1 MKTSTTPSIQ
11 SKLIKWLTIPL
22 ALFTL
27 VLFSI
32 IYYVLYN
39 QVNSFFDDRLFATA
53 KSIEQSIGVENSKV
67 VVDFPSFS
75 IDLLS
80 SNDEGL
86 VYYSVLDDENN
97 LLIGHKYLSDKRV
110 LKRKSKQFFN
120 TKFEGDF
127 LRAVIYKASIY
138 SSGKNYNAYITV
150 AETNEERDSNIH
162 KILLFLSFTI
172 VVVILFTIVIT
183 LVAVKK
189 GLTPLH
195 KLERIIK
202 KRDKRDLSSIE
213 FNAPREIEDVLN
225 SINILLQRSRDN
237 IDYIEQFN
245 SDVSHQLRTPLAEL
259 KVKIEEHYKKD
270 DKEYISMMALINSMG
285 HITEQLLLYAKTNPN
300 TINLNRFE
308 DINLNTFVKEYCLK
322 TAPRAY
328 SKGFEFAFI
337 DMDEIINLNA
347 DKVLLESMLDN
358 IVNNALYYAVDE
370 FNKPMGTISI
380 GLEKDEKYIKL
391 YVKDEGNG
399 LEQEH
404 LKNIFKRAYRV
415 DTKTKGTGLGLSIV
429 RQIAL
434 LHKAKVKAFNDEGLV
449 ISISFLVDDCR
460 F

>member
-1 MKTSTTPSIQ
+1 MKNSTIPSIQ

-32 IYYVLYN
+32 IYYVLYT

-67 VVDFPSFS
+67 VVDFPRFS

-86 VYYSVLDDENN
+86 VYYSVLDDENS
-97 LLIGHKYLSDKRV
+97 LLIGHKYLSDKRI
-110 LKRKSKQFFN
+110 LKRKTKHFFN
-120 TKFEGDF
+120 TKFDGEK
-127 LRAVIYKASIY
+127 LRAVIYKSSIY

-150 AETNEERDSNIH
+150 AETNEERDLNIA
-162 KILLFLSFTI
+162 KILFFLSIII
-172 VVVILFTIVIT
+172 VVVILFTLVIS
-183 LVAVKK
+183 LFAVKK

-195 KLERIIK
+195 KLEKIIK
-202 KRDKRDLSSIE
+202 KRDKRDLSAIE

-259 KVKIEEHYKKD
+259 KVKIEEHYNKD
-270 DKEYISMMALINSMG
+270 DKEYISMMSLINSMG

-300 TINLNRFE
+300 TININRFE
-308 DINLNTFVKEYCLK
+308 NINLNAFVKEYCLK
-322 TAPRAY
+322 TAPRVY
-328 SKGFEFAFI
+328 TKGFEFAFI
-337 DMDEIINLNA
+337 DMDESVDINA
-347 DKVLLESMLDN
+347 DKILLESMLDN

-370 FNKPMGTISI
+370 LNNPMGTISI
-380 GLEKDEKYIKL
+380 GLEKKQNHINL

-399 LEQEH
+399 LEEEH

-429 RQIAL
+429 KQIAL
-434 LHKAKVKAFNDEGLV
+434 LHKAKVKATNDEGLK
-449 ISISFLVDDCR
+449 ISISFLADDCIS
-460 F
+460 

>member
-1 MKTSTTPSIQ
+1 MKNSTIPSIQ

-32 IYYVLYN
+32 IYYVLYT

-67 VVDFPSFS
+67 VVDFPRFS

-86 VYYSVLDDENN
+86 VYYSVLDDENS
-97 LLIGHKYLSDKRV
+97 LLIGHKYLSDKRI
-110 LKRKSKQFFN
+110 LKRKTKHFFT
-120 TKFEGDF
+120 TKFDGEK

-150 AETNEERDSNIH
+150 AETNEERDSNIT
-162 KILLFLSFTI
+162 KILFFLSIII
-172 VVVILFTIVIT
+172 VVVILFTLVIS
-183 LVAVKK
+183 LFAVKK
-189 GLTPLH
+189 GLNPLH
-195 KLERIIK
+195 KLEKIIK
-202 KRDKRDLSSIE
+202 KRDKRDLSAIE

-259 KVKIEEHYKKD
+259 KVKIEEHYNKD
-270 DKEYISMMALINSMG
+270 DKEYISMMSLINSMG

-308 DINLNTFVKEYCLK
+308 NINLNAFVKEYCLK
-322 TAPRAY
+322 TAPRVY
-328 SKGFEFAFI
+328 TKGFEFAFI
-337 DMDEIINLNA
+337 DMDESVDINA

-370 FNKPMGTISI
+370 LNNPMGTISI
-380 GLEKDEKYIKL
+380 GLEKKQNHINL

-434 LHKAKVKAFNDEGLV
+434 LHKAKVKAYNDEGLV
-449 ISISFLVDDCR
+449 INISFLTNDCR